1 MKRYE
6 VMVHPGGRI
15 TVPAT
20 IRRNHDLQPG
30 DVVIWFEQDDHLCFR
45 KARPDELAADDN
57 RVDADRTPAFRHGQK
72 IDG

>member
-15 TVPAT
+15 TVPAA
-20 IRRNHDLQPG
+20 IRRHHDLQPG

-45 KARPDELAADDN
+45 KARPGELAADDN
-57 RVDADRTPAFRHGQK
+57 LVDADRTPAFRRVQE
-72 IDG
+72 IEE